1 MTGDGEKKRGQTPRE
16 TGRHTPREREGTDPE
31 KGQTHR
37 GKGEK
42 PRERETL
49 RQMEIQTG
57 VKSPWA
63 DLTASPLP
71 WSYFQKEN

>member
-1 MTGDGEKKRGQTPRE
+1 MGRRKGDRLPERE
-16 TGRHTPREREGTDPE
+16 GDTRPEREGTDPE
-31 KGQTHR
+31 KGQTRR

-42 PRERETL
+42 PREREAL

-57 VKSPWA
+57 VESPPA